1 MFHPSKGDV
10 KVFVVVEESMFIVE
24 PNKLEEDGF
33 FGAQFKR
40 FLHDPPFFVFLSQ
53 ITFSLSIFASNEK
66 NGSTQ
71 DEKR

>member
-10 KVFVVVEESMFIVE
+10 KLFVAVEESMFIVQ

-40 FLHDPPFFVFLSQ
+40 FLHDPSSFFFVFLSQ
-53 ITFSLSIFASNEK
+53 ITFSLSIFVPIK
-66 NGSTQ
+66 
-71 DEKR
+71 